1 MNHRMSIRKNY
12 QWVLWIIL
20 LSMPYWIT
28 PLGGYT
34 DLATRL
40 LVIGLA
46 ALATNLLI
54 GYTGVMSFGHAAYFG
69 LGAYATGLTLKYLM
83 PSTPAALVVGIVVG
97 TLGGML
103 IGYLIVRLRGIYF
116 ALATIA
122 FGQVFYFIA
131 FRWNSVTGG
140 DNGLRGFQ
148 RLPIDLGFMKLDI
161 TSSLVYYYFVLA
173 ILAVCAF
180 AMVTILRSPFGHTL
194 QAIRENERR
203 AQFLSIPVNR
213 HIWIAYAISCFFVS
227 VAGSLYALLNNFA
240 SPHDLYWTQS
250 GDFVLMAVI
259 GGMRSFWGP
268 LLGATI
274 FVVAQDYLSGITED
288 WMFFIGL
295 IFVLVVLLLPRG
307 IAGLFQRRAS

>member
-1 MNHRMSIRKNY
+1 MNHRMNIQKNT
-12 QWVLWIIL
+12 QWVLGVVL
-20 LSMPYWIT
+20 LTMPYWIT

-46 ALATNLLI
+46 AMATNLLV
-54 GYTGVMSFGHAAYFG
+54 GHSGVNSFGHAAYFG

-83 PSTPAALVVGIVVG
+83 PSTPAAFVIGTLVG

-116 ALATIA
+116 SLATIA

-131 FRWNSVTGG
+131 FRWNAVTGG

-148 RLPIDLGFMKLDI
+148 RLPVELGFMKLDI
-161 TSSLVYYYFVLA
+161 TTSLAFYYVVLA
-173 ILAVCAF
+173 VLAACAW
-180 AMVTILRSPFGHTL
+180 AMAGILRSPFGHTM

-203 AQFLSIPVNR
+203 AQFLGIPVNR
-213 HIWIAYAISCFFVS
+213 HIWIAYTISCFFVS
-227 VAGSLYALLNNFA
+227 IAGSLYALLNNFA
-240 SPHDLYWTQS
+240 SPHDLDWTQS

-268 LLGATI
+268 LIGAAI

-288 WMFFIGL
+288 WMFFVGL
-295 IFVLVVLLLPRG
+295 IFVVVVLLLPRG
-307 IAGLFQRRAS
+307 IAGLFRRRAS